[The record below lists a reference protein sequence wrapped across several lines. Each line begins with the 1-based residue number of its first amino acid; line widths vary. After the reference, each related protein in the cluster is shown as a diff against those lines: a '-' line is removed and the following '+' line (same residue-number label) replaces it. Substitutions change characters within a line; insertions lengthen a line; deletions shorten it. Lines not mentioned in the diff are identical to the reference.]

1 MRRLLRSSVG
11 FIRSAMLIALAGA
24 SVTTSALAVDLAQR
38 NPDPWAQF
46 RSGYQL
52 YSDGDKD
59 GALAAY
65 AKAAEDGHAGA
76 RWKVARM
83 YADGDG
89 IAQDDY
95 RAFKMFQK
103 IVEQGVTP
111 GSQEEI
117 FVSDALVALARYYRT
132 GIAETEVRA
141 NHDAA
146 MDLYVRAA
154 SVYGNTQAQFEIGHM
169 LLDEHRNLRRA
180 ARWLQLASDKGHVG
194 AQALLGDL
202 LFQKGRTVEGLAMLT
217 TALEKADTTD
227 RGWIRQRQE
236 QAFGLASEAE
246 RRLAYEMSRHQLGEI
261 VVSAE

>member
-1 MRRLLRSSVG
+1 MRRLARSSSWC
-11 FIRSAMLIALAGA
+11 IRLALLSAAAGA
-24 SVTTSALAVDLAQR
+24 MSTTGVSAVDLAQR
-38 NPDPWAQF
+38 SPDPWSQF

-89 IAQDDY
+89 IARDDY

-103 IVEQGVTP
+103 IVEHGVTP

-132 GIAETEVRA
+132 GIAETDVRA
-141 NHDAA
+141 NSDAA

-180 ARWLQLASDKGHVG
+180 ARWLQLASGKGHVG

-202 LFQKGRTVEGLAMLT
+202 LFQKGRTVEGLALLT
-217 TALEKADTTD
+217 TALDRASEGD

-246 RRLAYEMSRHQLGEI
+246 RRLAYEMSRHQLGEV
-261 VVSAE
+261 VVSAQ

>member
-1 MRRLLRSSVG
+1 MVVSIG
-11 FIRSAMLIALAGA
+11 
-24 SVTTSALAVDLAQR
+24 TSALAADEGERSA
-38 NPDPWAQF
+38 DPWAQF

-52 YSDGDKD
+52 YRSGDKD

-65 AKAAEDGHAGA
+65 AKAAQEGHAGA
-76 RWKVARM
+76 KWKMARM

-89 IAQDDY
+89 IAEDDY
-95 RAFKMFQK
+95 RAFQMFRK
-103 IVEQGVTP
+103 IVDDGAVP

-117 FVSDALVALARYYRT
+117 FVSDALVALARYFRT
-132 GIAETEVRA
+132 GIANTEVRP
-141 NHDAA
+141 NESAA

-169 LLDEHRNLRRA
+169 LLDEQRNLRRA
-180 ARWLQLASDKGHVG
+180 ARWLQLAAGKGHAG

-217 TALEKADTTD
+217 TALNKAGSND

>member
-1 MRRLLRSSVG
+1 MRRSLRSSLMV
-11 FIRSAMLIALAGA
+11 IRSAMLVAAACAVVATEA
-24 SVTTSALAVDLAQR
+24 SAADPTQR

-46 RSGYQL
+46 RSGYRL

-76 RWKVARM
+76 QWKVARM

-103 IVEQGVTP
+103 IVDSGVTP

-117 FVSDALVALARYYRT
+117 FVSDALVALARYYRR
-132 GIAETEVRA
+132 GIANTEVRA
-141 NHDAA
+141 NPAAA
-146 MDLYVRAA
+146 MDLYIRAA
-154 SVYGNTQAQFEIGHM
+154 SIYGNTQAQFEIGHM

-217 TALEKADTTD
+217 TALNKASEKD

-246 RRLAYEMSRHQLGEI
+246 RRLAYEMSRHQLGEV
-261 VVSAE
+261 VVSAQ